1 MDHRIE
7 IAFFEINGCCLY
19 TSVSVVSTVKWWGTG
34 SASECC
40 TGWVTT
46 FVWPRLPVR
55 AGFCKE
61 CEADVAEVVGRYGG
75 VGCM

>member
-1 MDHRIE
+1 M
-7 IAFFEINGCCLY
+7 
-19 TSVSVVSTVKWWGTG
+19 VSTVKWWGPAQPVSVARG
-34 SASECC
+34 GLLLLC
-40 TGWVTT
+40 G
-46 FVWPRLPVR
+46 PRLPVR

>member
-1 MDHRIE
+1 M
-7 IAFFEINGCCLY
+7 
-19 TSVSVVSTVKWWGTG
+19 VSTVKWWGTG

-61 CEADVAEVVGRYGG
+61 CEADVAEVVST
-75 VGCM
+75 VGSVGACDLYSLIR